1 MGLEKTLEVLDTLR
15 SSMSNLNAQSGFI
28 SSMTSRGNKIS
39 LLAFEVANKVSKGA
53 NLFQSLSEENVNFL
67 KKEILY
73 SEVLKNKDLI
83 HVYVS
88 TVKKQFDVF
97 SREVIRFGDLCKDP
111 IGITWDNTFQELS
124 TNKKMREVA
133 EMIVHELT
141 TLELYY
147 ELHSLDS
154 FEQDYQRKVEL
165 QCLHLPQKVLF
176 YAEHTK
182 VSGGL
187 ENRRVSGG
195 NLALNFA
202 TYRGQDLLE
211 DVVVAASVAKPN

>member
-73 SEVLKNKDLI
+73 SEGVKQLNYTYMKELLAID
-83 HVYVS
+83 VS
-88 TVKKQFDVF
+88 DK
-97 SREVIRFGDLCKDP
+97 RFGDLCKDP

-141 TLELYY
+141 TLVQHASAKSPDTFAVVPMLAQVELYY

-154 FEQDYQRKVEL
+154 FEQDYQRKIMEKLVNISHL
-165 QCLHLPQKVLF
+165 FAPSCLGSIWK
-176 YAEHTK
+176 
-182 VSGGL
+182 
-187 ENRRVSGG
+187 
-195 NLALNFA
+195 
-202 TYRGQDLLE
+202 
-211 DVVVAASVAKPN
+211 

>member
-141 TLELYY
+141 TLVQ
-147 ELHSLDS
+147 HASAKSPDT
-154 FEQDYQRKVEL
+154 FAVV
-165 QCLHLPQKVLF
+165 PM
-176 YAEHTK
+176 
-182 VSGGL
+182 
-187 ENRRVSGG
+187 
-195 NLALNFA
+195 LA
-202 TYRGQDLLE
+202 Q
-211 DVVVAASVAKPN
+211 VVAL